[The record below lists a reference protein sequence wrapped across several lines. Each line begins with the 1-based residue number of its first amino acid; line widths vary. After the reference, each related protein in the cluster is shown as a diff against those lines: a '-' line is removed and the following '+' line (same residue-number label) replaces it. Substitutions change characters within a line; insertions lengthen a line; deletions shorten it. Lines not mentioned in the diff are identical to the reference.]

1 MTSAPRRALP
11 LLAASLIALALAA
24 SPAHAA
30 RGMEIGFQDDAQFMS
45 ASDNARASA
54 FAHARRL
61 GVSALR
67 ANVPWSRV
75 VAESASPVAPAAPLY
90 DFSAYDRLV
99 DEAAASGIRVQ
110 LTIAGPAPAW
120 ATADHKVSNTRPDP
134 AAFGQF
140 AGAVAGH
147 FGGRVRAISIWN
159 EPNWHGLLTPE
170 RICGKVAVKA
180 KHKGKGKGHGGGK
193 AKGKHKAHKSAKRT
207 VCVKTSA
214 RIYRSLYVAGYSAV
228 KAASPSTPV
237 WMGETNPYVNR
248 RNQSTAPLAWLR
260 QLACADGIVKGCKG
274 TLRADGYAHH
284 PYAFDRAPSHGR
296 AGADNVTIATLG
308 KLNKQLKKLRSR
320 IKIGGGGSVYLTEFA
335 YYSSGP
341 NAKPEKKRADWTRK
355 AFEIALK
362 TPKVRQLLYYQLV
375 DPPMTTTWRTG
386 LITASGTLHPA
397 YGALV
402 AFAKKRAKALAKP
415 RGPLALPA
423 AR

>member
-11 LLAASLIALALAA
+11 LLAASLTALALAA

-67 ANVPWSRV
+67 ANVPWARV
-75 VAESASPVAPAAPLY
+75 VADSASPVAPAAPLY

-99 DEAAASGIRVQ
+99 DEAAANGIRVQ

-147 FGGRVRAISIWN
+147 FAGRVRAISIWN

-180 KHKGKGKGHGGGK
+180 KRKGHGHK
-193 AKGKHKAHKSAKRT
+193 AKKGKHKAHKSAKRR
-207 VCVKTSA
+207 VCVTTSA
-214 RIYRSLYVAGYSAV
+214 RIYRSLYVAGYDAV
-228 KAASPSTPV
+228 KAVSPSTPV
-237 WMGETNPYVNR
+237 WMG
-248 RNQSTAPLAWLR
+248 
-260 QLACADGIVKGCKG
+260 
-274 TLRADGYAHH
+274 
-284 PYAFDRAPSHGR
+284 
-296 AGADNVTIATLG
+296 
-308 KLNKQLKKLRSR
+308 
-320 IKIGGGGSVYLTEFA
+320 
-335 YYSSGP
+335 
-341 NAKPEKKRADWTRK
+341 
-355 AFEIALK
+355 
-362 TPKVRQLLYYQLV
+362 
-375 DPPMTTTWRTG
+375 
-386 LITASGTLHPA
+386 
-397 YGALV
+397 
-402 AFAKKRAKALAKP
+402 
-415 RGPLALPA
+415 
-423 AR
+423 